1 MPTLP
6 PFLCFDLDDTLLDYS
21 ASGRQCWQ
29 ELFIEYALRLGMSVE
44 QLSTTHQQVSGWYWS
59 DAERNRLGRLDL
71 RAARRQVLKL
81 VLARLDID
89 RPALGD
95 EMADAFTLRREL
107 LFKPFPGTIETLKE
121 LQRHGIRMGL
131 LTNGNSEFQRSKIQ
145 RFDLARYFEV
155 IIVEGEF
162 GVGKP
167 DQRVFL
173 FALEQFGAL
182 PAQAWMIGD
191 DLVRDLQPAWQLGLG
206 TVWVDFENGG
216 LPADSSFVPM
226 LTIHCVADLI

>member
-1 MPTLP
+1 ML
-6 PFLCFDLDDTLLDYS
+6 
-21 ASGRQCWQ
+21 A

-167 DQRVFL
+167 DQRVFFL
-173 FALEQFGAL
+173 RWNNLALYPHKPG
-182 PAQAWMIGD
+182 
-191 DLVRDLQPAWQLGLG
+191 
-206 TVWVDFENGG
+206 
-216 LPADSSFVPM
+216 
-226 LTIHCVADLI
+226 